1 MQLQAEPLAQ
11 LELLEVIALVRKTQT
26 SDIAVQLQVRLPP
39 SYDTL
44 GYMQTNNHVNLKHG
58 QTCQSKDL
66 LKPKS

>member
-11 LELLEVIALVRKTQT
+11 LELLEVTALVRKTQT

-44 GYMQTNNHVNLKHG
+44 GYMQTNNHVNL
-58 QTCQSKDL
+58 
-66 LKPKS
+66 